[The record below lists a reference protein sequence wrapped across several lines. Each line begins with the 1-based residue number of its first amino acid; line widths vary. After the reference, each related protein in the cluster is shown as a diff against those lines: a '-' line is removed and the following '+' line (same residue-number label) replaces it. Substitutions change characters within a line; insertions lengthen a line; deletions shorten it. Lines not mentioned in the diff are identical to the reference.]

1 MIQSDF
7 IDMKKIVRNT
17 ALAFA
22 ALAMVGCGQK
32 GETAQNA
39 ENDSVVQKEVVKVIT
54 LQEQTIAKNLDLTTT
69 LEGYE
74 TMNIAPSVTGHIEK
88 IHVEVGD
95 KVRRGQSLVTMDQQ
109 QYINAKLSVANL
121 TTEMKRVEALKE
133 SGNVTQQVYDQT
145 KLGFDQAKQSLDF
158 LTKNTFVKA
167 DFDGVISARN
177 FENGELYSGMPILV
191 LTQIKTLKAFINVP
205 ETYFPIIKEGMKVDV
220 VCEIYP
226 DRKFEGVVEV
236 IYPTLDA
243 TTHTFKLKL
252 KIPNAN
258 EELRPGM
265 YAHTSLALGQIN
277 AIVVPY
283 NAVMKL
289 QGSNER
295 YVFVNDNGVAKR
307 ITVTLGQCFDD
318 QVELESNE
326 LKKGMQLITTG
337 QARLVDGTP
346 IEIAE

>member
-1 MIQSDF
+1 
-7 IDMKKIVRNT
+7 
-17 ALAFA
+17 
-22 ALAMVGCGQK
+22 
-32 GETAQNA
+32 
-39 ENDSVVQKEVVKVIT
+39 
-54 LQEQTIAKNLDLTTT
+54 
-69 LEGYE
+69 
-74 TMNIAPSVTGHIEK
+74 
-88 IHVEVGD
+88 
-95 KVRRGQSLVTMDQQ
+95 
-109 QYINAKLSVANL
+109 
-121 TTEMKRVEALKE
+121 
-133 SGNVTQQVYDQT
+133 
-145 KLGFDQAKQSLDF
+145 
-158 LTKNTFVKA
+158 
-167 DFDGVISARN
+167 
-177 FENGELYSGMPILV
+177 
-191 LTQIKTLKAFINVP
+191 
-205 ETYFPIIKEGMKVDV
+205 MKVDV

-307 ITVTLGQCFDD
+307 ITVTLGQRFDD